1 MDNQQSIFER
11 YKTEVYRIGWRLQYR
26 AKIIKKQECSFYGIE
41 AATPNNFT
49 TSSDNKVLVQ
59 QLIEPLPP
67 FGKIILYKLYVQD
80 QTESEVARQ
89 LQMSQQAVNKW
100 KRKMIRKLSQ
110 TVNS

>member
-1 MDNQQSIFER
+1 MEGQQSVYER

-26 AKIIKKQECSFYGIE
+26 AKTIKNRECSFYGDEPDAI
-41 AATPNNFT
+41 NFT
-49 TSSDNKVLVQ
+49 TSIDNKLLIQ

-67 FGKIILYKLYVQD
+67 CGKTILYKLYIQD

-100 KRKMIRKLSQ
+100 KRKMIQKLSQ
-110 TVNS
+110 TANS

>member
-1 MDNQQSIFER
+1 MEAQQSVYER

-26 AKIIKKQECSFYGIE
+26 AKIIKNRECSFYGVE
-41 AATPNNFT
+41 PAAVNFT
-49 TSSDNKVLVQ
+49 TSIDNKLLIQ

-67 FGKIILYKLYVQD
+67 YGKIILYKLYIQD

-100 KRKMIRKLSQ
+100 KRKMIHKLSQ
-110 TVNS
+110 TANS